1 MRKKGYSRPGLFG
14 GQVSKGL
21 KRGGQRSLRD
31 SKEAAK
37 GLRESFE
44 DRIRNK
50 TFIKQR
56 DFNY

>member
-1 MRKKGYSRPGLFG
+1 MSKKGYSRPGLFG
-14 GQVSKGL
+14 GQ
-21 KRGGQRSLRD
+21 RSLRD
-31 SKEAAK
+31 SKEATK